1 MKDGSWVTIILAIL
15 TLGISIT
22 MTLMGIIFT
31 WLKGRIDRNEERI
44 DKDIRELRAHTQA
57 RLRSLGHEDREMKG
71 NITDLFK
78 MMVKGKKD

>member
-44 DKDIRELRAHTQA
+44 DKDIRELRAQTQA